1 MIEIRTLKR
10 LIKTFDDNIPIG
22 IFEHC
27 PNVIEKLFIGINQI
41 PTMLKT
47 IRSFDGVPI
56 HYAIKRNSEDY
67 VIFLHGITCDKGFW
81 DNEAKVFHKLG
92 FSTIIP
98 DLRGHGK
105 SGKPHNKEDYYL
117 ENFAR
122 DIKHIMDKEKIKKAN
137 MVGHSFGGSL
147 WVLCYKIFSKNINS
161 MVMINASHKVPFKL
175 KFYLASRRHF
185 NSFMHRFVAN
195 LPELKSNDEVL
206 KHIIYNMD
214 SYTKEHK
221 KEIQNILNH
230 IEVPTLFVSSSK
242 DELVPLK
249 HMKDMVSMM
258 NKTEIVHLEKA
269 HHEVFHEQSKE
280 ANVNIFNFLQKHHL
294 TDNVNLATALT
305 VVFAAVGLALLSTP
319 EALQSL
325 GSATITGAAVTL
337 ENVNVTS
344 HLSVLGVKVIAIATL
359 LSGFLYIRNKYQ

>member
-1 MIEIRTLKR
+1 
-10 LIKTFDDNIPIG
+10 
-22 IFEHC
+22 
-27 PNVIEKLFIGINQI
+27 
-41 PTMLKT
+41 
-47 IRSFDGVPI
+47 
-56 HYAIKRNSEDY
+56 
-67 VIFLHGITCDKGFW
+67 
-81 DNEAKVFHKLG
+81 
-92 FSTIIP
+92 
-98 DLRGHGK
+98 
-105 SGKPHNKEDYYL
+105 
-117 ENFAR
+117 
-122 DIKHIMDKEKIKKAN
+122 
-137 MVGHSFGGSL
+137 
-147 WVLCYKIFSKNINS
+147 
-161 MVMINASHKVPFKL
+161 
-175 KFYLASRRHF
+175 
-185 NSFMHRFVAN
+185 
-195 LPELKSNDEVL
+195 
-206 KHIIYNMD
+206 MD